1 MLMASEEASMRVT
14 LTEDE
19 REQLTAAAARERRVR
34 HWRRYQALLLLA
46 EDKPPEAVATAV
58 GCSRA
63 SVYNWVKA
71 WQTAG
76 IAGLIE
82 SPHVA
87 APRAHTAPLAALLTA
102 LLGSDPQQYGHHS
115 AQRAPAGWT
124 VPLLHGET
132 RRAGYLVST
141 RTVRRTV
148 RRLGWRWKRP
158 KYVLGRPDPADAE
171 KRGADRPHRGDA
183 GGGRDGLVR

>member
-1 MLMASEEASMRVT
+1 MLMASKEADMRVT
-14 LTEDE
+14 LTEDD
-19 REQLTAAAARERRVR
+19 REQLTAAAAHERRVR

-63 SVYNWVKA
+63 SVYNWVNA

-82 SPHVA
+82 SPHGT
-87 APRAHTAPLAALLTA
+87 APRAHTEPLAALLTA
-102 LLGSDPQQYGHHS
+102 LLGSDPQQYGHH
-115 AQRAPAGWT
+115 ATGWT
-124 VPLLHGET
+124 VSLLHGET
-132 RRAGYLVST
+132 RRAGYLVSA

-158 KYVLGRPDPADAE
+158 KYVLGRPDPAYAE
-171 KRGADRPHRGDA
+171 KK
-183 GGGRDGLVR
+183 GR